1 MFIYVTLNRQHFSL
15 ILLFDPQTYYIKL
28 YIIILKYIY
37 KSKTRMKLHEN
48 IKIKKKINLYN
59 KNIIVESKIKCY
71 LIYLNN
77 NQTVEI
83 LYIQNFS
90 SN

>member
-48 IKIKKKINLYN
+48 IKIKKKI
-59 KNIIVESKIKCY
+59 ICTIKI
-71 LIYLNN
+71 L
-77 NQTVEI
+77 
-83 LYIQNFS
+83 
-90 SN
+90 